1 MCLTPLYTII
11 FLIVI
16 SIIFKNQ
23 IIELTN
29 FLSIYISQN
38 PLFGILLLLGVI
50 IYITLFLILSNWD
63 GIKEKLRKTK
73 KSS

>member
-1 MCLTPLYTII
+1 MCLTPLYTVI
-11 FLIVI
+11 FLIFV

-29 FLSIYISQN
+29 FLSIYIYQN

>member
-11 FLIVI
+11 FLIFV

-29 FLSIYISQN
+29 FLSIYIYQN